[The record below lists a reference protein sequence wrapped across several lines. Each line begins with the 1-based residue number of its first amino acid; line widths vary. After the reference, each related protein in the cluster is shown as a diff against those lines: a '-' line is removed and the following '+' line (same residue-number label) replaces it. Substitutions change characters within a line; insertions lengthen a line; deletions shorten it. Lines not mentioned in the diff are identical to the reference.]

1 MTAGLRGETTL
12 DGHAQNKNFIPICNN
27 LQNLSKS
34 LKESVSLGEIITC
47 NSATCVKT
55 WFTSDG

>member
-12 DGHAQNKNFIPICNN
+12 DGHAQSKNFIPICNN

-34 LKESVSLGEIITC
+34 LKESVSLGAPRG
-47 NSATCVKT
+47 NH
-55 WFTSDG
+55 